1 MQDTQNLNQA
11 LGEALGIEVPAAE
24 EQQTATE
31 PVTNTTEPEQQPET
45 TQQPQSDNSTIKQMR
60 ETIKQTRESEARLK
74 ALLER
79 AAKYNGTTVEELEQK
94 IQAEEDKKNAQLKG
108 IPTEVEARIREQEK
122 RIRELEERN
131 IAQDFNYRANN
142 LIRNYNMT
150 NEQFI
155 QFAQSARDQGF
166 DVTKPGLNL
175 DLLYKS
181 FNFDT
186 LMNQHA
192 EKVKQDL
199 LSEMQRQRD
208 NSSSNT
214 NVKGTVPNPENRGS
228 SNDISEEEFIND
240 LVSKLNK

>member
-11 LGEALGIEVPAAE
+11 LGDALGIEVPAAE
-24 EQQTATE
+24 EPQTATE
-31 PVTNTTEPEQQPET
+31 PAINDTEPEQQPEV
-45 TQQPQSDNSTIKQMR
+45 TQQPQNDNSTIKQMR
-60 ETIKQTRESEARLK
+60 ETIKQSRESEAKLK

-79 AAKYNGTTVEELEQK
+79 AAKYNGTTVEELEKK
-94 IQAEEDKKNAQLKG
+94 IQDEEDKRNAQLKG
-108 IPTEVEARIREQEK
+108 IPTEVEARIREQER
-122 RIRELEERN
+122 RIKELEERN

-142 LIRNYNMT
+142 LIRNYGMT

-155 QFAQSARDQGF
+155 QFAQNAKEQGF

-181 FNFDT
+181 FNFDN

-199 LSEMQRQRD
+199 LNEMQRQRD

-214 NVKGTVPNPENRGS
+214 TVKGNVPNIENKN
-228 SNDISEEEFIND
+228 SNDMSGEEFIED
-240 LVSKLNK
+240 LLAKLNK

>member
-24 EQQTATE
+24 EQPTTTE
-31 PVTNTTEPEQQPET
+31 PVDNPTEPEKAPEATQP
-45 TQQPQSDNSTIKQMR
+45 PQNDNSTIKQMR
-60 ETIKQTRESEARLK
+60 ETIKQTKESEAKLK

-155 QFAQSARDQGF
+155 QFAQSAKDQGF
-166 DVTKPGLNL
+166 DVTRPGLNL

-186 LMNQHA
+186 LMSQHA

-208 NSSSNT
+208 NSSSNP
-214 NVKGTVPNPENRGS
+214 NVKGAVPNPESRSS
-228 SNDISEEEFIND
+228 SNDISSEEFIND
-240 LVSKLNK
+240 LVAKLNK